1 MLFALFSWS
10 GRMGRLAYFGYSFLL
25 IGVLAV
31 LGLIF
36 LLPLRNATDGHGV
49 AIAIVVV
56 LVLMGIC
63 GGFCLAAK
71 RLHDL
76 NLPAWHYVWMI
87 FIPALFNGFGAAM
100 QQPAMKLPG
109 LMSSLVGSLIS
120 LLIGLYLLFWPGTD
134 GPNDF
139 GERE

>member
-1 MLFALFSWS
+1 
-10 GRMGRLAYFGYSFLL
+10 MGRLAYFGYSILL
-25 IGVLAV
+25 IGVLTV

-49 AIAIVVV
+49 AIAIAAV
-56 LVLMGIC
+56 LLLMGIC

-87 FIPALFNGFGAAM
+87 FVPGFFNGFGLAM
-100 QQPAMKLPG
+100 QQLDMKLPG
-109 LMSSLVGSLIS
+109 LLTSLLGSTIS